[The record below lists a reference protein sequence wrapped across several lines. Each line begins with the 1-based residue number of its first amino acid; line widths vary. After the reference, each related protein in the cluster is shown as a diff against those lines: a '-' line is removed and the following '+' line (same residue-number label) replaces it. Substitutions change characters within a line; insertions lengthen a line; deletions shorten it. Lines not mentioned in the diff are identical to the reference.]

1 MLDAYTLTI
10 VEGNTMNGVGAGD
23 GSSISLSD
31 VHGAETSVSFS
42 CLSINAGNTYWL
54 STEK

>member
-23 GSSISLSD
+23 GGSIGLSD
-31 VHGAETSVSFS
+31 VDGAETRVSVPDI
-42 CLSINAGNTYWL
+42 L
-54 STEK
+54 